1 MKLSRELE
9 KPFVVAAA
17 ISIGSPIE
25 TISASH
31 LTQAAVVTLYSK
43 PIPISINSFRIGVY
57 RKIGLGIVGWALAFF
72 TLQAQ
77 WLTQSFTLKPGWNAV
92 FTHVDASYRS
102 LDSLIPDANGPV
114 AEIWLWKPTFSTIQ
128 FVESPYTNSVADSQ
142 WAVWTSARGD
152 TDTLTTLVGNGAY
165 LVNNRTG
172 SDYVWTVKGKPVPPT
187 YQWTTTGLNFLG
199 FPTPSSLAP
208 TFTSFL
214 SPAPGL
220 DLAKT
225 LENDAHVFRYVGG
238 NLGSTNPVEV
248 VSFNASSTVV
258 ARGQANWVRGS
269 SDYYNRYYGP
279 VEVSLQNPAGLN
291 FRDTLGT
298 YSIRLRNLT
307 TASRT
312 VQFGL
317 QASELPP
324 DGQASIQAVP
334 QLLVR
339 GNLSTTTLTYDYA
352 VLTNQQFTLAPE
364 GQPGSEL
371 QVVLGLN
378 RAAMT
383 AASGSLYAGVLRIT
397 DTAGLQQVDAPV
409 SATVPNAAGL
419 WVGQASVDQVGQYL
433 KSYPKVDTSQSDQTA
448 QINAAA
454 AAAGRPPNGAEMPG
468 AVWTPRESNVSRTYS
483 TVASSLDGRV
493 LVAANNGGS
502 LYVSQDSGT
511 SWTPRDSSRSWAEV
525 AVSADGSVMA
535 ATVFNGPIYISSN
548 SGTNWTAS
556 SSGSAAWVGLALS
569 ADGNQL
575 AAVAQNGPLY
585 TSSNRGTSFTARSA
599 AGTRNWSGVAMSA
612 DGMRLVA
619 TVNPGQIYT
628 SSDSGTSWRTNAASA
643 NWSAVA
649 SAVDGTN
656 LVAAVNGGFVYT
668 STDAGVTWVARG
680 TTNRWNSVTTSTDGR
695 RLAGT
700 VASGQI
706 YTSDDAGVTWTARE
720 SNRNWD
726 EIAASGDAT
735 RLVAVVNG
743 GFIYTL
749 SRSFASYTVDETSGL
764 VTDQNG
770 LYLSSGVNTNMA
782 RVSRVFPLRLVLHNQ
797 SSASQVSLLQR
808 VYVGPGRSGT
818 NTVVATQES
827 LLDANQLASAR
838 RITATHLP
846 FSHTNAFWRTG
857 GTFGSGSV
865 LIFTVGESYKDQA
878 SNPFLHTFH
887 PDHDNLD
894 VNFNA
899 VQPRGVESYDLTR
912 TIRLTFTTPGTDFD
926 SLTAS
931 AQSRTGVYE
940 ETMTVGAQGG
950 ASRDFRLSGSFN
962 LQLISPV
969 ATLTTQ

>member
-1 MKLSRELE
+1 M
-9 KPFVVAAA
+9 
-17 ISIGSPIE
+17 
-25 TISASH
+25 
-31 LTQAAVVTLYSK
+31 VTLYSK
-43 PIPISINSFRIGVY
+43 PIPISINSFRANVY
-57 RKIGLGIVGWALAFF
+57 RRLWLGIVGLAFTF
-72 TLQAQ
+72 FSLQAQ
-77 WLTQSFTLKPGWNAV
+77 WLSQSFTLKPGWNAV

-128 FVESPYTNSVADSQ
+128 FVESPYTNAVADSQ

-208 TFTSFL
+208 SFTAFL
-214 SPAPGL
+214 NPAPGL

-238 NLGSTNPVEV
+238 SLGSTNPVEV
-248 VSFNASSTVV
+248 VSFNASSTLVN
-258 ARGQANWVRGS
+258 RGQAFWVRGS

-279 VEVSLQNPAGLN
+279 VEISLQNPAGLQ
-291 FRDTLGT
+291 FRETLGT

-307 TASRT
+307 TVSRT
-312 VQFGL
+312 IRFGL
-317 QASELPP
+317 LASESPP
-324 DGQASIQAVP
+324 DGQSAIAGVP

-352 VLTNQQFTLAPE
+352 VLTNQQFTLTPQ
-364 GQPGSEL
+364 GQTGSEL

-378 RAAMT
+378 RTVMT
-383 AASGSLYAGVLRIT
+383 AAAGSVYAGTLRIT
-397 DTAGLQQVDAPV
+397 DSTGLQQYDVPV
-409 SATVPNAAGL
+409 SASVPNTSGL

-433 KSYPKVDTSQSDQTA
+433 KSYPKVDTSQADQA
-448 QINAAA
+448 SQINAAA
-454 AAAGRPPNGAEMPG
+454 AAAGRPPSGVEMPG
-468 AVWTPRESNVSRTYS
+468 AVWTARETSVSRAYS
-483 TVASSLDGRV
+483 SVASSLDGRV
-493 LVAANNGGS
+493 LVAAHNGGT
-502 LYVSQDSGT
+502 LYVSQNSGT
-511 SWTPRDSSRSWAEV
+511 NWTARDSNRSWADV

-535 ATVFNGPIYISSN
+535 ATVFNGAIYLSTN

-569 ADGNQL
+569 ADGNQV

-585 TSSNRGTSFTARSA
+585 TSSNRGTSFLVRSA
-599 AGTRNWSGVAMSA
+599 AGTRNWSGIALSA
-612 DGMRLVA
+612 DGSRIVA
-619 TVNPGQIYT
+619 SVNPGQIYT
-628 SSDSGTSWRTNAASA
+628 SSDAGVTWRTNAFSA
-643 NWSAVA
+643 NWSAIA
-649 SAVDGTN
+649 SSVDGTN
-656 LVAAVNGGFVYT
+656 LVAAVNGGLVYT
-668 STDAGVTWVARG
+668 SPDAGVTWVARG
-680 TTNRWNSVTTSTDGR
+680 ATNRWSSVATSTDGR
-695 RLAGT
+695 RLAAT
-700 VASGQI
+700 STSSQI
-706 YTSDDAGVTWTARE
+706 YTSDDAGLTWAARE
-720 SNRNWD
+720 SSRNWD
-726 EIAASGDAT
+726 EIATSGDAT

-749 SRSFASYTVDETSGL
+749 SRSFASYAVDETSGL

-808 VYVGPGRSGT
+808 VFVGPGRSGT
-818 NTVVATQES
+818 NTVVATQEG

-865 LIFTVGESYKDQA
+865 LIFTVGESYKDQV

-894 VNFNA
+894 VNFKT